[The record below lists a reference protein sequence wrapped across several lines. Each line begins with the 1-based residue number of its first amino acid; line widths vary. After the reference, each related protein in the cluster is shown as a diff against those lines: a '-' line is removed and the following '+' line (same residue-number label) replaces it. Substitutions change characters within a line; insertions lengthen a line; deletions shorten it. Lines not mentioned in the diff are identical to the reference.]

1 MKSLDAWI
9 NALGDPDWRVRRR
22 AVEHL
27 LQDTGENSL
36 EQFIR
41 KVRLE
46 HRDASILNSVLQV
59 LTSLGAEA
67 LPGLATLSKDADAEV
82 RMYAALTLGTLADDR
97 AVPVVAA
104 LLGDSDINVRYHAI
118 EALAKLKAV
127 EAVDELASIAESQ
140 EFFLAFAALDALGVI
155 GDARVAPRLAPL
167 LENDTL
173 QSSAIAA
180 RA

>member
-1 MKSLDAWI
+1 MASVRRRVRPAGRALSVRHVFGGTNLKSLDAWI

-59 LTSLGAEA
+59 LTSLGSEA
-67 LPGLATLSKDADAEV
+67 LPGLEPS
-82 RMYAALTLGTLADDR
+82 
-97 AVPVVAA
+97 
-104 LLGDSDINVRYHAI
+104 
-118 EALAKLKAV
+118 AKMPIQKC
-127 EAVDELASIAESQ
+127 ECT
-140 EFFLAFAALDALGVI
+140 
-155 GDARVAPRLAPL
+155 RL
-167 LENDTL
+167 
-173 QSSAIAA
+173 
-180 RA
+180 